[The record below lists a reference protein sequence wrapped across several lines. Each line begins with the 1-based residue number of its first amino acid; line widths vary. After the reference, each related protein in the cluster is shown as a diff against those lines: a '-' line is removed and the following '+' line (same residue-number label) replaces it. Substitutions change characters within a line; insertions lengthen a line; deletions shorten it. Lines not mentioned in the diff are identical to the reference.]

1 MQPGIQIPE
10 SFRSSQTKSATATGI
25 GGWEGARTSNKG
37 MLLHRGDVCET
48 SRKKRQEKLRNRV
61 PVSDR
66 SFAVCLED
74 RFLGHGIRDSHVN
87 IASRY
92 SICDT
97 YSIDEMHNFVFSG
110 FESFSCTARISIELV
125 KLNIYDRQ

>member
-10 SFRSSQTKSATATGI
+10 SFRSSQTESATATGI

-48 SRKKRQEKLRNRV
+48 SRKKSQEKLRNRV
-61 PVSDR
+61 RVSDR
-66 SFAVCLED
+66 PFAICLED
-74 RFLGHGIRDSHVN
+74 DFSDRDPILGSLHTC
-87 IASRY
+87 SRKHRVEIH

-97 YSIDEMHNFVFSG
+97 RPINEYIVSYSRAWKVPRVPRGYRPSW
-110 FESFSCTARISIELV
+110 
-125 KLNIYDRQ
+125 LN